1 MKKDQSNWIEILDRC
16 LFIYRISLSRAL
28 NDNPFYLLYGR
39 DAKLPQDFFT
49 TKSFVNS
56 DVHEYVQD
64 QIKRLQEAYAKLSV
78 HKTEYQMK
86 YKAYYD
92 KSHKKIS
99 FENNDSVMIYFPVAK
114 VNLTYKLIPKWE
126 GPFRVV
132 ERIND
137 LNYRVQDLNN
147 SKRVFMVH
155 VQRMLLYKGPF
166 RVNTV
171 ESWCVNREDDN

>member
-1 MKKDQSNWIEILDRC
+1 
-16 LFIYRISLSRAL
+16 
-28 NDNPFYLLYGR
+28 
-39 DAKLPQDFFT
+39 
-49 TKSFVNS
+49 
-56 DVHEYVQD
+56 
-64 QIKRLQEAYAKLSV
+64 
-78 HKTEYQMK
+78 
-86 YKAYYD
+86 
-92 KSHKKIS
+92 
-99 FENNDSVMIYFPVAK
+99 MIYFPVAK

-132 ERIND
+132 ERVND
-137 LNYRVQDLNN
+137 LNYRVQDLSN